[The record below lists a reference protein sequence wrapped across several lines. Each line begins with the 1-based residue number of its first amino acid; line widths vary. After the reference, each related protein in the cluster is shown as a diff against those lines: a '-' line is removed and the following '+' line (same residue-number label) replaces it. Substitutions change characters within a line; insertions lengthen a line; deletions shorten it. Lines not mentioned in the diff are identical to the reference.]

1 MTEAAATAFVAW
13 QPRPAVW
20 LLVASVVALGLYA
33 TRVVGPNAVR
43 DGEPVTTVRQRVFF
57 WAGVAV
63 LWLASDWPVH
73 DIAEGHL
80 YSVHMVQHFVL
91 TFVMPPLFLLATP
104 TWLARLVIGQ
114 GETRTWLRRLARPV
128 AAGVIFNAVI
138 IVTHRPDLV
147 NHSVEVGPL
156 HYAIHLVVG
165 AAAFLMWLPVGGPIP
180 EWRISM
186 PGQMV
191 YLFLMSIVPT
201 VPAAWLTLADNPVY
215 EAYDH
220 GHRLWGITVVNDQQM
235 AGLFMKLGGG
245 IYLWMIIAY
254 LFFSWATR
262 NQRADRENRYVTE
275 RELLTWDQVSEEFDR
290 LGPAPVEPDVTIPD
304 GPGDRRPPDHRG

>member
-1 MTEAAATAFVAW
+1 MGELAATAFVAW

-63 LWLASDWPVH
+63 LWVSSDWPIH

-80 YSVHMVQHFVL
+80 YSVHMVQHFAL

-114 GETRTWLRRLARPV
+114 GTVHTWLRRLARPV

-138 IVTHRPDLV
+138 IVTHWPDLV
-147 NHSVEVGPL
+147 NLSVEVGPL
-156 HYAIHLVVG
+156 HYAIHLVVVS
-165 AAAFLMWLPVGGPIP
+165 AAFLMWLPVCGPIP

-220 GHRLWGITVVNDQQM
+220 DHQLWGLTVVNDQQL

-245 IYLWMIIAY
+245 IYLWMIIAF

-275 RELLTWDQVSEEFDR
+275 RELLTWDQVSDEFDR
-290 LGPAPVEPDVTIPD
+290 LGPAPVEPDVTLPD
-304 GPGDRRPPDHRG
+304 RPGGRRPPDRSG

>member
-1 MTEAAATAFVAW
+1 MVDTAATAFVAW
-13 QPRPAVW
+13 EPRPAVW
-20 LLVASVVALGLYA
+20 LLVAGVIALGLYA

-43 DGEPVTTVRQRVFF
+43 EGEPVTTARQRVFF
-57 WAGVAV
+57 WAGVVV
-63 LWLASDWPVH
+63 LWLSSDWPVH
-73 DIAEGHL
+73 DIAESHL

-114 GETRTWLRRLARPV
+114 GTAAETWLRRLTRPV

-138 IVTHRPDLV
+138 IVTHWPDLV
-147 NHSVEVGPL
+147 NLSVEVGPL
-156 HYAIHLVVG
+156 HYVIHLGVV
-165 AAAFLMWLPVGGPIP
+165 AAAFLMWSPVCGPIP
-180 EWRISM
+180 EWRMSM

-215 EAYDH
+215 DAYAH
-220 GHRLWGITVVNDQQM
+220 GHQLWGLSVVSDQQL

-245 IYLWMIIAY
+245 LYLWMIIAY
-254 LFFSWATR
+254 LFFTWATR
-262 NQRADRENRYVTE
+262 NQQADREE
-275 RELLTWDQVSEEFDR
+275 RFVSERDLLTWEKVEREFEQHE
-290 LGPAPVEPDVTIPD
+290 PVPDPT
-304 GPGDRRPPDHRG
+304 DHRQRG